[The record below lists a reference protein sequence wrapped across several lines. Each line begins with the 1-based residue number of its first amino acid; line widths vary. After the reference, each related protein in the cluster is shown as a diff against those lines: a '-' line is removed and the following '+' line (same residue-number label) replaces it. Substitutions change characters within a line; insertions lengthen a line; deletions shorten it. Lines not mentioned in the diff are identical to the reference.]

1 MAERCFDFVS
11 VARDWT
17 HIHMLRFGP
26 CANRTFALEPL
37 RLKVGE
43 SMALPVD
50 GVCKWCIHDARGNVC
65 ESLPGYQIRWHW
77 NRTVADVTSEGK
89 LCGYAPG
96 ESVLITIHSDGTEE
110 YRAVVVE

>member
-1 MAERCFDFVS
+1 MAEQCFDFVS

-26 CANRTFALEPL
+26 CANRTFTLEPL
-37 RLKVGE
+37 RMKVGE

-65 ESLPGYQIRWHW
+65 EPLPGYQIRWHW
-77 NRTVADVTSEGK
+77 NRTWLTSPPT
-89 LCGYAPG
+89 AN
-96 ESVLITIHSDGTEE
+96 SVGMLPVNP
-110 YRAVVVE
+110 Y